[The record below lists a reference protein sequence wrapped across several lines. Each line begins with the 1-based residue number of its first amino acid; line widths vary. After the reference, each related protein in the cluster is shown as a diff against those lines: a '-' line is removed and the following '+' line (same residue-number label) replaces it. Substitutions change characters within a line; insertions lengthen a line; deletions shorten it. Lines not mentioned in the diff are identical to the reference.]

1 MSRAHPVVLAVEREK
16 GALREAS
23 RLLQSRY
30 RIVTCPVES
39 VALEFLSESRPTAVL
54 FDAAALYLD
63 GAPLVE
69 RWRQAAPGTRIFF
82 VDMDGPWALL
92 MEPVGTDGSEM
103 SIHPCALDEIASG
116 LDELLGRALAGIT
129 EVSDGRLAV
138 AAV

>member
-1 MSRAHPVVLAVEREK
+1 PPPNNVDSRARALRERGTLWLPPGRSVRESPSSARTAKQPRRMIVTQARPVVLAVEREK

-39 VALEFLSESRPTAVL
+39 VALEFLSESRPAAVL

-69 RWRQAAPGTRIFF
+69 RWRQAA
-82 VDMDGPWALL
+82 
-92 MEPVGTDGSEM
+92 
-103 SIHPCALDEIASG
+103 
-116 LDELLGRALAGIT
+116 
-129 EVSDGRLAV
+129 
-138 AAV
+138 